1 MAPSAC
7 EEDIVLGISNYNDND
22 RESIH
27 RGRSVGNKLRAYGR
41 MRKWWLL
48 VLGLAAVAITLFCAY
63 PATRQDEHYGANKLP
78 THELLLTAK
87 PEAYQAAKAELPNL
101 AEAYRPLDELPT
113 LTLCKDLPI
122 PESYW
127 NMTID
132 ELPAFVD
139 MLQPSTIKLGE
150 SICIR
155 VIVPARP
162 TNTSSSFAP
171 FPNTP
176 WDSIL
181 LDLAGN
187 TTQISVPVHLQM
199 VDNVQNYVRH
209 TAHVY
214 EADVVL
220 RDADTFIPAGYIE
233 YRDALWNS
241 ENHIMAQPLVPEQ
254 LYVRSDAY
262 VTVVDD
268 VLSKH
273 SMSNYLALP
282 LCTEPDADG
291 RWIAAD
297 SLPFNASLALP
308 PDNYNRVWLPYDCRL
323 HHYSYPEFAQCL
335 QQKHSLVHWFGDSNT
350 RRALKKITTL
360 GQWCSKPDEVNTQ
373 LCICNDNA
381 QGFGSYNLKSSV
393 IPLDIDP
400 VTGGTP
406 PLDSQQL
413 GTVAANSSRII
424 LFKWGGLTTLN
435 NPPWEDTFSPSFT
448 QMGTPSVAIFALVN
462 WDAAFSTRT
471 FFVQQVEMLIEY
483 INQTYPT
490 STDIVIRTG
499 QYYCCT
505 YDINP
510 KLKRKYSRLRN
521 QYFSQYLVDEFNA
534 RFGDKRRISIWDVGR
549 ISERRPYSVRDET
562 AKRCEPNHVRAEIVD
577 VENLVL
583 ANHLCNSPSVL

>member
-1 MAPSAC
+1 M
-7 EEDIVLGISNYNDND
+7 
-22 RESIH
+22 
-27 RGRSVGNKLRAYGR
+27 
-41 MRKWWLL
+41 
-48 VLGLAAVAITLFCAY
+48 Y
-63 PATRQDEHYGANKLP
+63 PATRQDGYDGASKLP
-78 THELLLTAK
+78 TYELLTTAK
-87 PEAYQAAKAELPNL
+87 AETDQAVKAELPNI

-113 LTLCKDLPI
+113 LSLCKDLPV
-122 PESYW
+122 PDSYW

-132 ELPAFVD
+132 GLPAFVD
-139 MLQPSTIKLGE
+139 MPQTKTIKIGE

-155 VIVPARP
+155 VIVPAKT
-162 TNTSSSFAP
+162 TNSSSSFAP

-176 WDSIL
+176 WDSVL

-187 TTQISVPVHLQM
+187 TTQISVPVNLQM
-199 VDNVQNYVRH
+199 VDSVQNYVRH

-214 EADVVL
+214 EADVIL
-220 RDADTFIPAGYIE
+220 RDADTFVPAGYIE

-241 ENHIMAQPLVPEQ
+241 EDHVMAQPLVPEQ

-262 VTVVDD
+262 VIVVDNG
-268 VLSKH
+268 LSKH

-291 RWIAAD
+291 RWISAD
-297 SLPFNASLALP
+297 NLPFNASLALP

-323 HHYSYPEFAQCL
+323 HRYSYQEFAQCL

-360 GQWCSKPDEVNTQ
+360 GKWCSRPDEVDTQ

-381 QGFGSYNLKSSV
+381 EGFGSYSKRVSV

-400 VTGGTP
+400 VTGGTL

-435 NPPWEDTFSPSFT
+435 NPPWESTFSPSFT

-462 WDAAFSTRT
+462 WDVAFSTRS
-471 FFVQQVEMLIEY
+471 FFTQQVEMLIEHVA
-483 INQTYPT
+483 QTYPT

-499 QYYCCT
+499 QYFCCT

-510 KLKRKYSRLRN
+510 QLKRKYSRLRN

-534 RFGDKRRISIWDVGR
+534 RFGKERRISIWDVGR
-549 ISERRPYSVRDET
+549 ISERRLYAARDKH
-562 AKRCEPNHVRAEIVD
+562 AKLCSPNHVRAEIVD
-577 VENLVL
+577 VENIVL
-583 ANHLCNSPSVL
+583 ANHMCNSPSVL